1 MKSLQL
7 KIMLI
12 FSVLIVVSEVVLG
25 YSMYRSS
32 SLLLVESVGKQ
43 AQSIADYAAGEID
56 TDAYS
61 KVTPESGVTAYY
73 FQLRKRLN
81 ELREANHLK
90 YLYTMNMRDKDG
102 SPQYFYAVD
111 GAPTNAAAEEMSA
124 LGAVEDAV
132 NPELEAAFATG
143 EAQIGSLTTDD
154 DYGTTLTSYVP
165 IKDAGGQVLGVLG
178 ADFDATSIQAQMD
191 HNRNQALLIG
201 GIVLVFSL
209 IVLYLVS
216 RMIVAPL
223 LKLTREMRGVEAGDL
238 TLEITDTRKDE
249 IGRLSKAFRS
259 MLDTMSSMILGVR
272 SGTQDTRRSAEAL
285 SGSAEEWAAAS
296 GQMAAHLGEAGDRMR
311 EQERLSEEN
320 SRALGEVSGGIQH
333 IADALNVVAGAA
345 QEASETAKNGGAFV
359 VGALGQMEAV
369 QASSDETRTRV
380 ERLNQHSSRIGEI
393 VGEIQAI
400 SSQTNLLALNASIEA
415 ARAGE
420 HGRGF
425 AVVAD
430 EVRKLAEQTAKSASD
445 VAVIV
450 TGIIGETHEAVEG
463 VRVQAGKIDE
473 AAGVVKRTGDSF
485 SGILASV
492 ERIAE
497 QLQEISAVSEQT
509 AAGAQ
514 QATAAAELMEKASRS
529 ASEHFVGIE
538 ESADGQLTAID
549 HMKNSAAELERMSAE
564 LEHMIGRFKVD
575 EASAIEA
582 ASLAPA
588 AELPTATSADASND
602 FIIDATTSAAG
613 GNAKTND
620 PTDDSNEASEDEAAE
635 ERSAAS

>member
-7 KIMLI
+7 KIMLV
-12 FSVLIVVSEVVLG
+12 FSVLIIASEVVLG

-32 SLLLVESVGKQ
+32 SRLLVESVGEQ
-43 AQSIADYAAGEID
+43 AESIAEYATREID
-56 TDAYS
+56 TDAYG
-61 KVTPESGVTAYY
+61 KITPDSGATAYY
-73 FQLRKRLN
+73 FQLRKTLN
-81 ELREANHLK
+81 ELREANRLK
-90 YLYTMNMRDKDG
+90 YLYTMNMRDNDG
-102 SPQYFYAVD
+102 NPQYFYAVD
-111 GAPTNAAAEEMSA
+111 GAPADAAAEEMSA
-124 LGAVEDAV
+124 LGAVEEEI

-143 EAQIGSLTTDD
+143 EAQIGSLTTED

-165 IKDAGGQVLGVLG
+165 IKDADGRILGVLG

-201 GIVLVFSL
+201 GIVLALSL
-209 IVLYLVS
+209 LVLYLVS

-223 LKLTREMRGVEAGDL
+223 RKLTGEMRGVEAGDL
-238 TLEITDTRKDE
+238 TLEITDARKDE

-259 MLDTMSSMILGVR
+259 MLDAMSGMILGVR
-272 SGTQDTRRSAEAL
+272 SGTRDTRRSAEAL

-296 GQMAAHLGEAGDRMR
+296 EQMASHLGEAGERMR
-311 EQERLSEEN
+311 EQARLSEEN
-320 SRALGEVSGGIQH
+320 SRALGEVRGGIQH

-345 QEASETAKNGGAFV
+345 QEASETAKNGGEFV

-369 QASSDETRTRV
+369 QASSDETKSRV
-380 ERLNQHSSRIGEI
+380 ERLNEHSSRIGEI
-393 VGEIQAI
+393 VGEIQSI

-514 QATAAAELMEKASRS
+514 QATAAAELMEKASRIT
-529 ASEHFVGIE
+529 SEHFVGIE
-538 ESADGQLTAID
+538 EAAGGQLTAID
-549 HMKNSAAELERMSAE
+549 RMKNSAAELESMSAD
-564 LEHMIGRFKVD
+564 LEHMISRFKVD
-575 EASAIEA
+575 EASASIP
-582 ASLAPA
+582 ASLAPVA
-588 AELPTATSADASND
+588 AELPTPSSTDAAQD
-602 FIIDATTSAAG
+602 FVIDSKTSAAG
-613 GNAKTND
+613 GRAKVSDSD
-620 PTDDSNEASEDEAAE
+620 PNS
-635 ERSAAS
+635 

>member
-43 AQSIADYAAGEID
+43 AQSIADYAAREID

-61 KVTPESGVTAYY
+61 KVTPENGVTSYY

-90 YLYTMNMRDKDG
+90 YLYTMNMREKDG
-102 SPQYFYAVD
+102 APEYFYAVD

-124 LGAVEDAV
+124 LGAVEDEI

-143 EAQIGSLTTDD
+143 EAQIGSLTTDE

-165 IKDAGGQVLGVLG
+165 IKDAEGKILGVLG

-209 IVLYLVS
+209 AVLYLVS

-259 MLDTMSSMILGVR
+259 MLDTMSGMILGVR

-296 GQMAAHLGEAGDRMR
+296 GQMAVHIGEAGERMR
-311 EQERLSEEN
+311 EQARLSEEN

-345 QEASETAKNGGAFV
+345 QEASETAKNGGEFV
-359 VGALGQMEAV
+359 VGALDQMEAV
-369 QASSDETRTRV
+369 QASSDETKSRV
-380 ERLNQHSSRIGEI
+380 ERLNRHSSRIGEI

-450 TGIIGETHEAVEG
+450 AGIVGETHEAVEG

-509 AAGAQ
+509 AAGAE

-529 ASEHFVGIE
+529 ASQHFVGIE
-538 ESADGQLTAID
+538 ESAGGQLTAID
-549 HMKNSAAELERMSAE
+549 HMKSSAAELERMSAE

-575 EASAIEA
+575 EES
-582 ASLAPA
+582 A
-588 AELPTATSADASND
+588 AESATLALAAKLPTASSADDPDSD
-602 FIIDATTSAAG
+602 FVIDATTSANGASG
-613 GNAKTND
+613 GEANPKR
-620 PTDDSNEASEDEAAE
+620 PEAS
-635 ERSAAS
+635 